1 VTVRDV
7 RPSHTL
13 WAIVLAS
20 ISTSAQAE
28 CMLSWARGLTR
39 HITADE
45 LANTLTHGFGL
56 VSSIIGFVILLS
68 VAIVRG
74 GIWQILGCAVFGVTL
89 VCLYAASTFYHG
101 TSSPRAKQALMIFDH
116 SAIYLLIAGTYT
128 PFLLVNL
135 RGSWGWSLLAV
146 IWSMAVV
153 GILFKLWFADR
164 FPIISVSAYVAMGWL
179 GIIAARQVYTHVP
192 LTGVVWIVLGGL
204 AYSIGVI
211 FYACKKIPHHH
222 VIWHLLV
229 MTGSTC
235 HYIAILYS
243 VFPRV

>member
-1 VTVRDV
+1 VTRAYHLI
-7 RPSHTL
+7 PL
-13 WAIVLAS
+13 AIAAAW
-20 ISTSAQAE
+20 AQAE
-28 CMLSWARGLTR
+28 FMLSWARGLTR

-45 LANTLTHGFGL
+45 LANTLTHGIGL
-56 VSSIIGFVILLS
+56 VSSIVGFVILLIIA
-68 VAIVRG
+68 VLRG
-74 GIWQILGCAVFGVTL
+74 GKWQILGCTIFGATL

-101 TSSPRAKQALMIFDH
+101 TASPRAKRVLHIFDH

-135 RGSWGWSLLAV
+135 RGSWGWSLFAV
-146 IWSMAVV
+146 LWSMAAV

-164 FPIISVSAYVAMGWL
+164 FPVISVAAYVTMGLL
-179 GIIAARQVYTHVP
+179 GIIAAHQIYTHVP
-192 LTGVVWIVLGGL
+192 FTGVVWIVLGGL
-204 AYSIGVI
+204 AYLIGVV
-211 FYACKKIPHHH
+211 FYACRKIPYHH

-229 MTGSTC
+229 MTGSAC